1 MHISCFKNFSFIFKT
16 VLYVHGGVT
25 LFLLTVLLQAHKS
38 RKKESFFIFREFLK
52 PLTKS
57 KRAVSPPLQ
66 APLCSRP
73 LTAGRG
79 VETHLTQLS
88 GENKCYWLP
97 LWTGRPQWPASRA
110 AAALI
115 LNAEKNLR
123 SSRQVWIT
131 RGAGKWMGG
140 TPVRMMDKLVPNSGW
155 WACRCRTGREGRLP
169 LTTDGWRCS
178 IIPGTQAAATRS
190 PAYSGSGS
198 TSLARRAAR
207 APPEA
212 LCTEPP
218 SGQGRAGP
226 GRGNESRQCL
236 NKMPLEGKLNQ
247 LAGTDY

>member
-1 MHISCFKNFSFIFKT
+1 MYISCFKIFPFIFKNKNSALCT
-16 VLYVHGGVT
+16 WRCHSFPHSVVAGTRV
-25 LFLLTVLLQAHKS
+25 
-38 RKKESFFIFREFLK
+38 KKEGVILHFQRKGSK

-57 KRAVSPPLQ
+57 RRAISPPLQ
-66 APLCSRP
+66 APLCSCP

-88 GENKCYWLP
+88 RENKCYRLP
-97 LWTGRPQWPASRA
+97 LWMGRPQWSASRA

-155 WACRCRTGREGRLP
+155 WACRRRTGREGRLP

-178 IIPGTQAAATRS
+178 IILRTQAAATRS
-190 PAYSGSGS
+190 PAYSSSGS
-198 TSLARRAAR
+198 TSLVRRAAR
-207 APPEA
+207 PPPEV
-212 LCTEPP
+212 LCTGPP
-218 SGQGRAGP
+218 SGQGRARP
-226 GRGNESRQCL
+226 GQWEQAA
-236 NKMPLEGKLNQ
+236 LE
-247 LAGTDY
+247 